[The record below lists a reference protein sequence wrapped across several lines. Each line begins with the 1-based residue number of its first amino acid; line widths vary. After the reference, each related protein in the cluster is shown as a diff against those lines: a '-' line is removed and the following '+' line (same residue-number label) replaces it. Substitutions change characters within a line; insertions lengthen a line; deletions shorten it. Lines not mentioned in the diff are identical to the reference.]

1 MKKFLTLT
9 LTAAA
14 LAVFAAEALK
24 TDFTKPDGDSKKWTK
39 IIWEGYQPAPEIQF
53 DAKEKAWHFSKVAG
67 QSGFAMANHP
77 TKLKAKAGDVVQ
89 IKFSVKGTGEFFA
102 GLQTFSQDDW
112 VGVDAHQVSAISPE
126 WKEYTLNLPV
136 NDLRN
141 KPTDLVLVT
150 FGAKQN
156 ADFFIRNFSAEVKP
170 GAAK

>member
-14 LAVFAAEALK
+14 LAAFAAEALK

-53 DAKEKAWHFSKVAG
+53 DAKEKAWHFSKVTG
-67 QSGFAMANHP
+67 QYGFAMANHP

-102 GLQTFSQDDW
+102 GLQTFSQDN
-112 VGVDAHQVSAISPE
+112 HQVSAISPE

>member
-14 LAVFAAEALK
+14 LAAFAAEALK

-39 IIWEGYQPAPEIQF
+39 IIWEGYQPAPEIRF

-67 QSGFAMANHP
+67 QS
-77 TKLKAKAGDVVQ
+77 AGDVVQ

-102 GLQTFSQDDW
+102 GLQTFSQDNW